1 MSKLITL
8 QDKNFRGVIF
18 RKYCYVPCSLSQQK
32 LIPLTNRP
40 EESKPEAHKVV
51 FTSRTQKKRH
61 CGKRKEVGRVFFL
74 NWIGKWKNKLGNK
87 VEPASGTFGSPELAL
102 YWQIRKT
109 SLWTRGK
116 GAGRKEGCRG
126 GGGCV
131 VITWLILGPLAVC
144 SCHLE
149 PYCRLVRKKVI
160 VGFGF
165 YSTYLW
171 NRWEKLL
178 PLFKKCIVSA

>member
-1 MSKLITL
+1 MSKFILL
-8 QDKNFRGVIF
+8 RANYSCKMKMFGKLFREIF
-18 RKYCYVPCSLSQQK
+18 GSVPRTLSQQK
-32 LIPLTNRP
+32 LIPLTDRA

-51 FTSRTQKKRH
+51 FTSWRTQKKRL

-116 GAGRKEGCRG
+116 GAGRREGCRWG
-126 GGGCV
+126 GGGLCRDN
-131 VITWLILGPLAVC
+131 LAD
-144 SCHLE
+144 SWS
-149 PYCRLVRKKVI
+149 PRRM
-160 VGFGF
+160 
-165 YSTYLW
+165 
-171 NRWEKLL
+171 LL
-178 PLFKKCIVSA
+178 SLRALL